1 MDSLKVAQKG
11 ETWEQTM
18 KVKLAQHKTNMSTK
32 RYRVLLSLLVDR
44 AFDNGGRMSE
54 LGSLATSVPARSG
67 NDTDV
72 LYGYGNLV
80 KKIADTDG
88 VTEKVR
94 YKQVVKAVTRRA
106 EYVLVEVKGG
116 ALYRAKTVVSCL
128 PLGVLKS
135 KKYGIKWTPALKSEV
150 TDRFKQLGRTGIEK
164 MVIKFEN
171 DFGEPKTEL
180 LAFDAEPTWAFF
192 WKIRDGI
199 WHGFST
205 PKYAHKMIK
214 MTNAEV
220 QADAVKIFK
229 KAYPTDDMTVDRV
242 KITRWLTDP
251 FSLGSYSFRGPNV
264 DISVESGEN
273 DPLH

>member
-67 NDTDV
+67 IDTDV

-94 YKQVVKAVTRRA
+94 YK
-106 EYVLVEVKGG
+106 
-116 ALYRAKTVVSCL
+116 
-128 PLGVLKS
+128 
-135 KKYGIKWTPALKSEV
+135 
-150 TDRFKQLGRTGIEK
+150 
-164 MVIKFEN
+164 
-171 DFGEPKTEL
+171 
-180 LAFDAEPTWAFF
+180 
-192 WKIRDGI
+192 
-199 WHGFST
+199 
-205 PKYAHKMIK
+205 
-214 MTNAEV
+214 
-220 QADAVKIFK
+220 
-229 KAYPTDDMTVDRV
+229 
-242 KITRWLTDP
+242 
-251 FSLGSYSFRGPNV
+251 
-264 DISVESGEN
+264 
-273 DPLH
+273 